1 MEQRLSLITLGVADL
16 ARARAF
22 YETLSWRP
30 LPQSNDSVAFFQC
43 GGIVFALFGRNA
55 LAEDANLAPHG
66 EGFSGIALAHNVR
79 EKDEVDATLAEAEA
93 AGGKILKRGT
103 EAFWGGYTGYFSD
116 PDGHVWEV
124 AWNPQGVIGD
134 DGSFRFAER

>member
-16 ARARAF
+16 VVARTF
-22 YETLSWRP
+22 YETLGWRA
-30 LPQSNDSVAFFQC
+30 LPQSNETVAFFQC

-66 EGFSGIALAHNVR
+66 EGFSGFALAHNVR
-79 EKDEVDATLAEAEA
+79 EKDEVDTLLAEAEA
-93 AGGKILKRGT
+93 AGGKIARRGSD
-103 EAFWGGYTGYFSD
+103 AFWGGYTGYFSD
-116 PDGHVWEV
+116 PDGHLWEV
-124 AWNPQGVIGD
+124 AWNPGGVIGA

>member
-16 ARARAF
+16 GRARGF
-22 YETLSWRP
+22 YETLGWRT
-30 LPQSNDSVAFFQC
+30 LPQSNDSVAFYQC

-79 EKDEVDATLAEAEA
+79 EKDEVDALLAEAEA
-93 AGGKILKRGT
+93 AGGKILKRGCD
-103 EAFWGGYTGYFSD
+103 AFWGGYTGYFSD

-124 AWNPQGVIGD
+124 AWNPGAIIGA